1 MISTA
6 LLVMIYLSFISLGLP
21 DSVLGSAWPSMMGDI
36 HAPVW
41 GAGLVQMIVSCG
53 TIVSSLNSA
62 RLIRR
67 FGTGRLTAFSVL
79 TTALALLGVSFTG
92 HYVWLMLMA
101 VPLGL
106 GAGAVDAALNN
117 YVALHCAPRHMSC
130 LHCFWGVGTTIGP
143 IILSACMGAG
153 ASWRAGYWII
163 GLMQCVLSAALL
175 LSLPLWKREGTQA
188 EERAARVLSVRE
200 VLSLPGAKQGMA
212 TFLCYCAV
220 ESTLI
225 LWGPTYMVLARG
237 VGEVQAASFGSL
249 VCIGITVGRA
259 LSGFM
264 TLRFRPR
271 QLVQMGQAVLAL
283 GLVLMLVPARGAMVA
298 AFVLCGLGCAPI
310 YPNIIQ
316 DTPANYGA
324 ENSQAAV
331 GVQMASAYIGS
342 TFMPTIFGALA
353 GVLGYGALPAVM
365 LLLTAV
371 MAAAF
376 VWQKRVRDGAG
387 K

>member
-1 MISTA
+1 
-6 LLVMIYLSFISLGLP
+6 
-21 DSVLGSAWPSMMGDI
+21 
-36 HAPVW
+36 
-41 GAGLVQMIVSCG
+41 
-53 TIVSSLNSA
+53 
-62 RLIRR
+62 
-67 FGTGRLTAFSVL
+67 
-79 TTALALLGVSFTG
+79 
-92 HYVWLMLMA
+92 
-101 VPLGL
+101 
-106 GAGAVDAALNN
+106 
-117 YVALHCAPRHMSC
+117 
-130 LHCFWGVGTTIGP
+130 
-143 IILSACMGAG
+143 
-153 ASWRAGYWII
+153 
-163 GLMQCVLSAALL
+163 MQCALSAALL